1 MTTTTRWRWTEETA
15 RREERGK
22 EPKNLNMRGEGGRR
36 NKEYSRRKLLQALV
50 ITFERNSCMKAKRT
64 SMS

>member
-1 MTTTTRWRWTEETA
+1 
-15 RREERGK
+15 
-22 EPKNLNMRGEGGRR
+22 MRGEGGRR

-64 SMS
+64 SISSN